1 MGELTAKMS
10 ETVAICQIEKNL
22 LDTLKKFR
30 FSKSK
35 KSCAIIM
42 KVEKEERMIVEEDR
56 IEECSTESLM
66 EELPSHQPRFVVYSF
81 PYTHK
86 DGRVSYPMVF
96 IFSSP
101 PGGSVELN
109 MMYAGSKINL
119 VREAGMTKIVE
130 LRDL

>member
-1 MGELTAKMS
+1 MS
-10 ETVAICQIEKNL
+10 PKSYS
-22 LDTLKKFR
+22 KFLF
-30 FSKSK
+30 FSTKLNHK
-35 KSCAIIM
+35 I
-42 KVEKEERMIVEEDR
+42 R
-56 IEECSTESLM
+56 ISI
-66 EELPSHQPRFVVYSF
+66 QVYSF
-81 PYTHK
+81 PHTHK

-130 LRDL
+130 LRDLEELTDDYLR